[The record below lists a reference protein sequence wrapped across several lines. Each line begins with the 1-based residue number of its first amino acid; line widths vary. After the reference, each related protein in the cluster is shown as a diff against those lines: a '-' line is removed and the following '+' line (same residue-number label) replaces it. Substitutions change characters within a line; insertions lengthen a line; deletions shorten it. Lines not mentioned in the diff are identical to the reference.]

1 VLVFALPPNAPLPV
15 PKTLPVGTEV
25 VPPLPG
31 VFPAPAPAPV
41 PPNTELFVVFAP
53 RFANGLAPGAGA
65 EPGKDV
71 VWFLF

>member
-1 VLVFALPPNAPLPV
+1 MFVFALPPNAPLPV

-31 VFPAPAPAPV
+31 VFPAPAPV